1 MTLPNFLIIGAAKS
15 GTSSL
20 FSYLGQHPQIYTSPI
35 KGPCFFAFEEGETV
49 KVFGPGD
56 QATFDRHIV
65 TDRRAYESLFD
76 GVRDEKAFGEA
87 SVLYLYSPT
96 AAARIKRAVPD
107 VKLIALLRNP
117 VDRAFSSYS
126 HLRRDGRETLDDFGK
141 GLLAE
146 ESRVNAQWQ
155 HLWHYT
161 RLGFYHAQ
169 LTRYYD
175 LFDPGQIAVYTSDEF
190 RDQPLKV
197 LRELFSFLGVDDRFV
212 PDVSMRHNV
221 SGTPKSRS
229 LHRFLTRPNSV
240 KNIVKPWLPSVLRK
254 KLRGKALKWNTV
266 VGNSRLSE
274 ETRSYLVNLYRDDV
288 LKLQSLIQRDLCHWL
303 KDRSAGDA
311 KPPAETPRQ
320 IRAAR

>member
-35 KGPCFFAFEEGETV
+35 KGPCFFAFEEGEKV

-65 TDRRAYESLFD
+65 TERRVYEDLFD
-76 GVRDEKAFGEA
+76 GIKDEKAFGEA

-96 AAARIKRAVPD
+96 AAARIKRAIPNA
-107 VKLIALLRNP
+107 KLIALLRNP

-146 ESRVNAQWQ
+146 ESRVNAHWQ

-161 RLGFYHAQ
+161 RLGFYHEQ
-169 LTRYYD
+169 LTRYYEV
-175 LFDPGQIAVYTSDEF
+175 FDPSQIAVYTLEEF
-190 RDQPLKV
+190 RDQPLRV

-212 PDVSMRHNV
+212 PDVSTRHNV
-221 SGTPKSRS
+221 SGTPKSMS
-229 LHRFLTRPNSV
+229 LHRFLTRPNSL
-240 KNIVKPWLPSVLRK
+240 KTIVKPWLPSLWRK
-254 KLRGKALKWNTV
+254 KLRGEALKWNTV
-266 VGNSRLSE
+266 VGNSRLAD
-274 ETRSYLVNLYRDDV
+274 ETRSYLIDLYRDDV
-288 LKLQSLIQRDLCHWL
+288 LKLQSLIHRDLSHWL
-303 KDRSAGDA
+303 KARSTGDA
-311 KPPAETPRQ
+311 KAAAQTLRQ
-320 IRAAR
+320 VRVAR